1 MIAYFG
7 VIFHIL
13 PNIDVNFSL
22 VNHTLQVTESS
33 VINYDRVKIHKP
45 KEKNETENSELRLTV
60 KVSSHYSAIT
70 QPLVGCQLRNTKSQ
84 IGKSIQ
90 ISARNSSNY
99 STIAHNAF
107 PLLQEATDAET

>member
-33 VINYDRVKIHKP
+33 VINNDRVKIHKP

-60 KVSSHYSAIT
+60 KVSSH
-70 QPLVGCQLRNTKSQ
+70 
-84 IGKSIQ
+84 
-90 ISARNSSNY
+90 
-99 STIAHNAF
+99 
-107 PLLQEATDAET
+107 